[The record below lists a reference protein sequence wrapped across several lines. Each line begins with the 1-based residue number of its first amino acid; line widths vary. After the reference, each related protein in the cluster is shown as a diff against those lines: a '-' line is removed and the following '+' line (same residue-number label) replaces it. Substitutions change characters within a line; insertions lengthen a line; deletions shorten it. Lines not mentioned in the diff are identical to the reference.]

1 MTKITRPLETETPTA
16 LSSRRRLWLAAS
28 IIVLVAAGITL
39 FLLSPLLQ
47 ARFELALRG
56 IASADYARVLH
67 EACARDDVETLA
79 LLRTAC
85 AELDHP
91 DGKGST
97 PLHTAVTAGAS
108 RAVEI
113 LLEGGADQHFVDA
126 DGYPPLSLAL
136 LRDDPAI
143 ARLLLG
149 HGGSPLVPLGKNH
162 QPAPFEAVDTGNL
175 ALLRL
180 LLAFNV
186 DADLADRYG
195 ASLLAHAARRE
206 DHDMIETLLRHGA
219 NANASISPSVSY
231 LAYAARTGD
240 VRLAELL
247 LDHGADLNAA
257 GADGLPPLAQAID
270 ENQPGMAR
278 LLLKRGAIVPAAHPG
293 RPSLLHRAAE
303 HDDVATVRLLL
314 ERGGNIEAP
323 FPNGTRLIE
332 YAVDRD
338 KRALMRLLIA
348 RGARVNDVVCRA
360 LRRGRAGILT
370 KLLAGGASL
379 DAMMDDQPLIEWAV
393 RNASPELVRAL
404 LDQGA
409 DPDLFGSEGQ
419 SLLALAVALDRPDV
433 VATLADHGADLDA
446 PVTSPASDAFAD
458 LFTTR
463 YARFYLTKDRG
474 LTPLMLAV
482 LRGRQDTVRVLL
494 DRKARLDTPTGEHG
508 TWPIGLAA
516 YQEDIEMMQLLLGR
530 DPDPAKQRQRI
541 LVSLADQT
549 AALYV
554 DGQVKLKTRVS
565 TGREGYETPPGKY
578 VITNKHRQWTSTLYD
593 APMPYF
599 QRLNAGAIGLHE
611 GAVPRG
617 PASHGCIRMPRGTAR
632 RLFASTRVGDPV
644 TIVKESLATAEAA
657 YFHSDDEPVPD

>member
-1 MTKITRPLETETPTA
+1 
-16 LSSRRRLWLAAS
+16 
-28 IIVLVAAGITL
+28 VAAGIAI
-39 FLLSPLLQ
+39 FLLSPFLQ

-56 IASADYARVLH
+56 IVPADYASVLH
-67 EACARDDVETLA
+67 DACVRDDVATLV
-79 LLRTAC
+79 LLRTAG
-85 AELDHP
+85 AGLDHP
-91 DGKGST
+91 DGKGAT

-113 LLEGGADQHFVDA
+113 LLEGGADQHFADA

-136 LRDDPAI
+136 LRDDPSI
-143 ARLLLG
+143 ARLLIG
-149 HGGSPLVPLGKNH
+149 HGGSLLVPLGKDH

-180 LLAFNV
+180 LLAFNL
-186 DADLADRYG
+186 DADLVDRDG
-195 ASLLAHAARRE
+195 ASLLAHAIRRE
-206 DHDMIETLLRHGA
+206 DQDTIETLLGNGA
-219 NANASISPSVSY
+219 NANAAISPGLSY
-231 LAYAARTGD
+231 LAYAARKGD

-247 LDHGADLNAA
+247 LEHGADLNAA
-257 GADGLPPLAQAID
+257 GADGLAPLAWAVDQ
-270 ENQPGMAR
+270 NQSDMAR
-278 LLLKRGAIVPAAHPG
+278 LLLESGAIVPAAHPG
-293 RPSLLHRAAE
+293 RASLLHRAAE
-303 HDDVATVRLLL
+303 HDDLATVRILL
-314 ERGGNIEAP
+314 EHGGDIEAP

-332 YAVDRD
+332 YAVDTD
-338 KRALMRLLIA
+338 KRDLMRLLIA

-370 KLLAGGASL
+370 KLLAAGASI
-379 DAMMDDQPLIEWAV
+379 DTTMDDQPLIEWAV
-393 RNASPELVRAL
+393 RNASPEVAEAL
-404 LDQGA
+404 LDHGA
-409 DPDLFGSEGQ
+409 DPDVFGREGQ
-419 SLLALAVALDRPDV
+419 SLLALAVALDRPDL

-446 PVTSPASDAFAD
+446 LVTSPASAAFAA
-458 LFTTR
+458 LFPTR

-494 DRKARLDTPTGEHG
+494 DRKARLDTPTGVHG

-516 YQEDIEMMQLLLGR
+516 YRKDVEMMQLLLGR
-530 DPDPAKQRQRI
+530 DPDPAKQRRRI
-541 LVSLADQT
+541 LVSLTDQT

-554 DGQVKLKTRVS
+554 DGKVKLKTRVS
-565 TGREGYETPPGKY
+565 TGRRGYETPTGKY

-611 GAVPRG
+611 GAVPRS
-617 PASHGCIRMPRGTAR
+617 PASHGCIRVPRGTAR
-632 RLFASTRVGDPV
+632 RLFASTRVGDRV

-657 YFHSDDEPVPD
+657 YVHSDHEPLPD